1 MKLPENCENM
11 DEIRAEIDALDR
23 EIIRL
28 LGARFGYVKAA
39 AKFKTDAAGVR
50 APERFAAMLEARRA
64 WALEENLSP
73 DAVEKMYRDLVEYF
87 IAEEAQHL
95 QARSEK

>member
-28 LGARFGYVKAA
+28 LGARFSYVKAA
-39 AKFKTDAAGVR
+39 AQFKTDAASVR
-50 APERFAAMLEARRA
+50 APKRFAAMLQARRA
-64 WALEENLSP
+64 WAQEENLSP
-73 DAVEKMYRDLVEYF
+73 DAIEKLYRDLVEYF
-87 IAEEAQHL
+87 IAEETWHL
-95 QARSEK
+95 QTRNAN